1 MKEDYLISIE
11 KQMKAKELIERTS
24 QTSIDSL
31 KRLVNSYIL
40 VLLAVISI
48 GGIGHILFKEVKRI
62 VASAPCPTE
71 LQSTITGTVEIDASN
86 YATDNVIDCSAVDIT
101 VANGGILRILPYVQD
116 NSTAEDDFGIVLKA
130 NSFTVESGGTV
141 DLEGQGYA
149 AGVQASHVGSGKS
162 SVDTCSAG
170 ECGGSGGG
178 HGGAGGKGDAD
189 PTNGLEAGDP
199 GESYGDEQNPLTLGS
214 GGGTSSTGLVGGEG
228 GGAIKVEVGCDTS
241 GENCTGVFTN
251 NGQITANGK
260 IGTTDSTTGGGGGG
274 GGSIWIESGTL
285 SGSGILRADGGD
297 GGSGGRVGGGGGGG
311 LVAAKCWEANNAS
324 YTMSATGGTGGA
336 NDGQAGRIVGPSC
349 YPTEPINLAQYE
361 RISYNPSTRNE
372 LSVGESTKKTIM
384 EFEFNVGDI
393 DDPEGLIPEI
403 ELIEDQETF
412 SGNPTHA
419 GSQITYEGTQVLT
432 KVTATGITKA
442 KEYKWR
448 ARVRD
453 DDGLTS
459 NWVQFG
465 DNGEDADFTVL
476 GNPAQIV
483 YVSGDEQTGTVGE
496 ELAQPFVVE
505 LQDSAGHPYPGVTI
519 GWDVKQGGG
528 SVSSETTTTGD
539 DFAGDPSNYGRAQT
553 SLTLGI
559 ESGNLN
565 NKVEAYRNGVNS
577 VVFEATA
584 NPSVLHHYTIE
595 VPSVALINTNFDPA
609 VNISARDQ
617 YENLITTNNDT
628 LNLSGVLAESG
639 CPDTCNPGGGSV
651 SPAQVTL
658 TNGEIIISNLQYD
671 AEEAIKIKAVQDGG
685 SILGYSSTV
694 NVVSAYG
701 SCFGVAND
709 PANSPMTL
717 TLAGSPWIFNASP
730 SNGGVINCSN
740 IDLTVEGGAEVQ
752 LGSYD
757 SGDDNWANDFG
768 VILEAKSIA
777 IESGGTISADAG
789 GYGTQRG
796 LGGARSSNQVGTGG
810 SGASYGGYG
819 YNSSKA
825 PYGSVYEPSDLGSG
839 GVKCAN
845 NNGGG
850 AIKLIISEEL
860 SNEGLISSNGG
871 GNASDDSCI
880 GGSGGSILIDTD
892 TVSGDGVIES
902 NGGTGG
908 EPWGGKSGAGGRI
921 AIYYNTD
928 NSTIL
933 NTLGTTN
940 SQILAHGGTVR
951 PGGPGTIYVEEGG
964 VHPVQGGDLY
974 VDNNNIDTTHAGLIE
989 DTYQFNTINLTRY
1002 GHLDV
1007 MGEGSVLTVTSGSG
1021 LLGDST
1027 VPDLE
1032 IYGIFDGPNSLSIEG
1047 VDVVIRGDINL
1058 GENNGTST
1066 LTIGETMVGEITLY
1080 ANTWARSGSYSFGD
1094 ITVSSNGRLSLI
1106 SYDNEDDNYT
1116 NDYGIDLALDNLTV
1130 LSGGVVRADA
1140 GGYGTQ
1146 RGLGGAVSSNQVG
1159 TGGSGA
1165 SYGGYGYNSS
1175 KAPYGS
1181 VYEPSDLGSGGVK
1194 CANNNGGGAIKL
1206 IISEE
1211 LSNEGLISSNGGGN
1225 ASDDS
1230 CIGGSGGS
1238 ILIDTDTVS
1247 GDGVIESNGGTGGE
1261 PWGGK
1266 SGAGGRIAIYYNTD
1280 NSTILN
1286 TLGTTNSQILA
1297 HGGTVRPG
1305 GPGTIYVEE
1314 GGVHPVQGGDLYVD
1328 NNNIDTTHAGL
1339 IEDTYQFNT
1348 INLTRYGHLDVMGEG
1363 SVLTVTSGS
1372 GLLGDST
1379 VPDLEIYGIFDG
1391 PNSLSIEGVDVVI
1404 RGDINL
1410 GENNGTSTLTIG
1422 ETMVGEITLYA
1433 NTWARSGSYS
1443 FGDITVSSNGRLSLI
1458 SYDNEDDNYT
1468 NDYGIDLALDN
1479 LTVLSGGVVRADAGG
1494 YGTQRG
1500 LGGAVSS
1507 NQVGSGGSGASYGG
1521 YGYNS
1526 SKAPYG
1532 SVYEPSDLGSGGV
1545 KCANNNGGG
1554 AIKLIISEELSN
1566 EGLISSNGGGNASD
1580 SSCIGGSGGSI
1591 LIDTDT
1597 VSGDG
1602 VIESNGGTGGEP
1614 WGGKSGAG
1622 GRIAIYYNTDNSTI
1636 LNTLGTTNSQ
1646 ILAHGGTVRPGGPG
1660 TIYVEEGGV
1669 HPVQGGDL
1677 YVDNN
1682 NVDTTHAGLPE
1693 DTYQFNTINLT
1704 RYGHLDVL
1712 GGASYCVDQSEY
1724 TGQSTCEDAGF
1735 EWHDGGSLTIT
1746 SGAGLVSDDTV
1757 PDLTIFMEHL
1767 IGPSSIENK
1776 WGRCRDKRR
1785 DRT

>member
-116 NSTAEDDFGIVLKA
+116 NSTTNDDFGIVLKA
-130 NSFTVESGGTV
+130 NSFTVESGGTL

-361 RISYNPSTRNE
+361 RISYKPNTRNE

-709 PANSPMTL
+709 PVNSPMTL
-717 TLAGSPWIFNASP
+717 TLAGSPWVFNASP

-740 IDLTVEGGAEVQ
+740 IDLTVESGAEVQ

-768 VILEAKSIA
+768 VTWLASSLDLQNSSLITAKGTGYGGNTGPGFPGSYGGYGGGGQIYGSLYEPTDLGSGGEGSLGIGGGA
-777 IESGGTISADAG
+777 IRIDVSNVLTNNGTISADAS
-789 GYGTQRG
+789 T
-796 LGGARSSNQVGTGG
+796 
-810 SGASYGGYG
+810 ASTHYT
-819 YNSSKA
+819 
-825 PYGSVYEPSDLGSG
+825 V
-839 GVKCAN
+839 
-845 NNGGG
+845 
-850 AIKLIISEEL
+850 
-860 SNEGLISSNGG
+860 
-871 GNASDDSCI
+871 
-880 GGSGGSILIDTD
+880 GGSGGSIWVNTNILA
-892 TVSGDGVIES
+892 GDGTLSS
-902 NGGTGG
+902 NGGPAGWDGWPGG
-908 EPWGGKSGAGGRI
+908 GAGGRI

-928 NSTIL
+928 NSSIISS
-933 NTLGTTN
+933 LGTGSPKAYAYGN
-940 SQILAHGGTVR
+940 EDNRHGS
-951 PGGPGTIYVEEGG
+951 GGPGTVYIEHVG

-974 VDNNNIDTTHAGLIE
+974 VDNNGLNSKTAGLVE
-989 DTYQFNTINLTRY
+989 SNYELNVLSLTRY
-1002 GHLDV
+1002 GDLNVLGAGSFLKIANENSLQGDGICELKAYGTVELPDTITIDDLD
-1007 MGEGSVLTVTSGSG
+1007 
-1021 LLGDST
+1021 LG
-1027 VPDLE
+1027 
-1032 IYGIFDGPNSLSIEG
+1032 IYGDLWSNSGGNDTSNMNIT
-1047 VDVVIRGDINL
+1047 L
-1058 GENNGTST
+1058 GSTGGLKLYAGSWGTTQGNFTFNQVTINNG
-1066 LTIGETMVGEITLY
+1066 GK
-1080 ANTWARSGSYSFGD
+1080 
-1094 ITVSSNGRLSLI
+1094 LI
-1106 SYDNEDDNYT
+1106 LDSYDNEDTNYD
-1116 NDYGIDLALDNLTV
+1116 NDYGINLNLNDLTI
-1130 LSGGVVRADA
+1130 
-1140 GGYGTQ
+1140 
-1146 RGLGGAVSSNQVG
+1146 G
-1159 TGGSGA
+1159 TGGIITAKGTGYGGNTGPGFPG
-1165 SYGGYGYNSS
+1165 SYGGYGGGGQI
-1175 KAPYGS
+1175 YGS
-1181 VYEPSDLGSGGVK
+1181 LYEPTDLGSGGEGSLGI
-1194 CANNNGGGAIKL
+1194 GGGAIRIDVSNVL
-1206 IISEE
+1206 TNNGTISAD
-1211 LSNEGLISSNGGGN
+1211 
-1225 ASDDS
+1225 ASTTS
-1230 CIGGSGGS
+1230 TIKTVGGSGGS
-1238 ILIDTDTVS
+1238 IWVNTNILA
-1247 GDGVIESNGGTGGE
+1247 GDGTLSSNGGPAGWDGWPGG
-1261 PWGGK
+1261 
-1266 SGAGGRIAIYYNTD
+1266 GAGGRIAIYYNTD
-1280 NSTILN
+1280 NSSIISS
-1286 TLGTTNSQILA
+1286 LGTGSPKAYAYGNEDSR
-1297 HGGTVRPG
+1297 HGSG
-1305 GPGTIYVEE
+1305 GPGTVYIEHV
-1314 GGVHPVQGGDLYVD
+1314 GVHPVQGGDLYVD
-1328 NNNIDTTHAGL
+1328 NNGLNSKTAGL
-1339 IEDTYQFNT
+1339 VESNYELNVLS
-1348 INLTRYGHLDVMGEG
+1348 LTRYGDLNVLGAGSFLKIANENSLQGDGICELKAYGTVELPDTITIDDLD
-1363 SVLTVTSGS
+1363 
-1372 GLLGDST
+1372 LG
-1379 VPDLEIYGIFDG
+1379 IYGDLWS
-1391 PNSLSIEGVDVVI
+1391 NSGGNDTSNMNIT
-1404 RGDINL
+1404 L
-1410 GENNGTSTLTIG
+1410 GSTGGLKLYAGSWGTTQGNFTFNQVTINNGG
-1422 ETMVGEITLYA
+1422 K
-1433 NTWARSGSYS
+1433 
-1443 FGDITVSSNGRLSLI
+1443 LI
-1458 SYDNEDDNYT
+1458 LDSYDNEDTNYD
-1468 NDYGIDLALDN
+1468 NDYGINLNLNDL
-1479 LTVLSGGVVRADAGG
+1479 TIGTGGIITAKGTG
-1494 YGTQRG
+1494 YGGNTG
-1500 LGGAVSS
+1500 PGFPG
-1507 NQVGSGGSGASYGG
+1507 SYGG
-1521 YGYNS
+1521 YGGGGQI
-1526 SKAPYG
+1526 YG
-1532 SVYEPSDLGSGGV
+1532 SLYEPTDLGSGGEGSLGI
-1545 KCANNNGGG
+1545 GGG
-1554 AIKLIISEELSN
+1554 AIRIDVSNVLTNNGTISAD
-1566 EGLISSNGGGNASD
+1566 ASTT
-1580 SSCIGGSGGSI
+1580 STIKTVGGSGGSI
-1591 LIDTDT
+1591 WVNTNILA
-1597 VSGDG
+1597 GDG
-1602 VIESNGGTGGEP
+1602 TLSSNGGPAGWDGWPGG
-1614 WGGKSGAG
+1614 GAG
-1622 GRIAIYYNTDNSTI
+1622 GRIAIYYNTDNSSI
-1636 LNTLGTTNSQ
+1636 ISSLGTGSPKAYAYGNEDSR
-1646 ILAHGGTVRPGGPG
+1646 HGSGGPG
-1660 TIYVEEGGV
+1660 TVYIEHVGA

-1682 NVDTTHAGLPE
+1682 IDTTQ
-1693 DTYQFNTINLT
+1693 DM
-1704 RYGHLDVL
+1704 RV
-1712 GGASYCVDQSEY
+1712 
-1724 TGQSTCEDAGF
+1724 
-1735 EWHDGGSLTIT
+1735 
-1746 SGAGLVSDDTV
+1746 
-1757 PDLTIFMEHL
+1757 
-1767 IGPSSIENK
+1767 
-1776 WGRCRDKRR
+1776 
-1785 DRT
+1785 